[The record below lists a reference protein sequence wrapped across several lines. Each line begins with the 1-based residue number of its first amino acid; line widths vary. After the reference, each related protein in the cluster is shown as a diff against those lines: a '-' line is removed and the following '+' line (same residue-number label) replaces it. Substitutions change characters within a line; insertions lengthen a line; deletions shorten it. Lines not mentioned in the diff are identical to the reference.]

1 MKNLPLPWGTFP
13 NCRQSCYY
21 NYPTQCRVTCKIWT
35 LTFTATVRLTHL
47 RKSLFVSIR
56 SMFSWL
62 SSTSFLSRTSN
73 TSAISANFC
82 QQTHIITGSHNQQH
96 ELLFTAQLLLLL
108 SILEVMHLSGL
119 FYLSVCH
126 VNDWRRFGVAATPL
140 DTSTVTPRW
149 AQLVARLW
157 EWCFGMYPVTQASSP
172 VCEMS
177 TGCWPRSSGSGS
189 GKVGNHRSGTTL
201 ASSHASLTL
210 WYIDLWAQWPKE
222 IYTPLHFSKVF
233 DSPL

>member
-1 MKNLPLPWGTFP
+1 MRNIPTLQAVLLLQLPDTMQSHMQDLDSYVHGDNKAYSLAEVVVCFNQVHVLMTQLNQFPLPHI
-13 NCRQSCYY
+13 Q
-21 NYPTQCRVTCKIWT
+21 
-35 LTFTATVRLTHL
+35 HL
-47 RKSLFVSIR
+47 RHLR
-56 SMFSWL
+56 Q
-62 SSTSFLSRTSN
+62 FLSTG
-73 TSAISANFC
+73 
-82 QQTHIITGSHNQQH
+82 THYHWQSQPAAWIIVHCTIIVTTIHSRSYAFLGY
-96 ELLFTAQLLLLL
+96 
-108 SILEVMHLSGL
+108 SIC
-119 FYLSVCH
+119 LSVMWM
-126 VNDWRRFGVAATPL
+126 NWRRFGVAATPL